1 MKIQNLL
8 NSMIQLTIRPGML
21 KINSGFPISLFA
33 AICLLNESLLG
44 AVPRDF
50 VPDVT
55 FTGSALSGWHG
66 LGQAGWRADD
76 GEIIG
81 TPAQTNGGW
90 LVLDKGYQDIEI
102 YASFRSTNDS
112 KAGILLRAE

>member
-1 MKIQNLL
+1 MAAFN
-8 NSMIQLTIRPGML
+8 PG
-21 KINSGFPISLFA
+21 
-33 AICLLNESLLG
+33 LLNESLLG

-76 GEIIG
+76 GKIIG
-81 TPAQTNGGW
+81 TPAQTNGGCDAAVTAW
-90 LVLDKGYQDIEI
+90 DRMLRKLDAAQ
-102 YASFRSTNDS
+102 
-112 KAGILLRAE
+112 